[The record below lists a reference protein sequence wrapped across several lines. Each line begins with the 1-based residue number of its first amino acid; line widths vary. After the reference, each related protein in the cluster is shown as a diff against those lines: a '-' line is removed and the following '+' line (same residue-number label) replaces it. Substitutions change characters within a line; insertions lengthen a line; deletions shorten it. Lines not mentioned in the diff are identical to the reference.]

1 MYKLT
6 NLREFNETKLLQPT
20 DKRKRF
26 LCYDYNTKLKKNY
39 PRIIIEET
47 DLWPMYQTKLL
58 KGF

>member
-26 LCYDYNTKLKKNY
+26 LCYDYNTKLKKLSKNNN
-39 PRIIIEET
+39 RGNR
-47 DLWPMYQTKLL
+47 DLYSPCIKLSY
-58 KGF
+58 

>member
-26 LCYDYNTKLKKNY
+26 LCYDYNTKLKKLSKNNN
-39 PRIIIEET
+39 RGNRS
-47 DLWPMYQTKLL
+47 MAHVSN
-58 KGF
+58 